1 MEIAIGSIL
10 GLIIGLFIGYVKG
23 MVDGAVIGHYK
34 EMPTGLA
41 LEQCTELSPELRSE
55 MDKRVAGRVG

>member
-1 MEIAIGSIL
+1 
-10 GLIIGLFIGYVKG
+10 LFIGYT
-23 MVDGAVIGHYK
+23 IGK
-34 EMPTGLA
+34 RIEKPTGLA

>member
-34 EMPTGLA
+34 EMPIEHG
-41 LEQCTELSPELRSE
+41 TELSPELRSE